1 MCVPV
6 LLNYW
11 ITCENIVAIQPI
23 GSLKQFKKNINRLNN
38 IGRKIIL
45 FFTERAKWGTK
56 RGRKER
62 CRKIEKKQ
70 LKTLILIEIKNR
82 ARNVVDDY
90 SAIAFLNS

>member
-1 MCVPV
+1 LV
-6 LLNYW
+6 
-11 ITCENIVAIQPI
+11 E
-23 GSLKQFKKNINRLNN
+23 
-38 IGRKIIL
+38 KIIL

-90 SAIAFLNS
+90 SAITFLNS